1 MKTNLPQLLLVRTS
15 GCDDRGET
23 YSPAS
28 LGSLLCSL
36 CRERADH
43 WNHSA
48 GNRTAH
54 PFRRPRRPRLNE
66 ETADILR
73 HLYEV
78 EYNERILVAS
88 GYARELREKFASL
101 DHGQSRE
108 EASQLLRDAIEHA
121 ERMLSAVRNLKVW
134 VDGGE
139 E

>member
-1 MKTNLPQLLLVRTS
+1 
-15 GCDDRGET
+15 
-23 YSPAS
+23 
-28 LGSLLCSL
+28 
-36 CRERADH
+36 
-43 WNHSA
+43 
-48 GNRTAH
+48 
-54 PFRRPRRPRLNE
+54 
-66 ETADILR
+66 
-73 HLYEV
+73 LYEV

-101 DHGQSRE
+101 DHGQHRE

>member
-23 YSPAS
+23 SPPAS
-28 LGSLLCSL
+28 LGTLLCSL
-36 CRERADH
+36 CRERADN

-54 PFRRPRRPRLNE
+54 AFRRPRRPMLNE
-66 ETADILR
+66 EAADILR
-73 HLYEV
+73 QLHEL
-78 EYNERILVAS
+78 EYNERIFVAS

-101 DHGQSRE
+101 DHGQYRE
-108 EASQLLRDAIEHA
+108 EASQLLREAIEHA
-121 ERMLSAVRNLKVW
+121 ERMLSAVRYLKVW